1 MPTPTVEFIFDFAS
15 PNAYLVH
22 KTIDG
27 LVARTGIS
35 IEYIPAYW
43 ADCSSQPVTKRHS
56 LRSQKYL
63 RSWRMN
69 N

>member
-27 LVARTGIS
+27 LVART
-35 IEYIPAYW
+35 
-43 ADCSSQPVTKRHS
+43 RHQYRVYS
-56 LRSQKYL
+56 MLTGRTVQVN
-63 RSWRMN
+63 R
-69 N
+69 